1 MFSIAIH
8 GGAGTIARHLLDR
21 EKQTAYEAG
30 LNAALDAGFAL
41 LEVGGTALD
50 AVAAAVVSL
59 EDCPLFNAGKGS
71 VFNHDGRHEMDAS
84 VMRGDSRAAGA
95 VAGVHGVKNP
105 VLLAKAVME
114 QSEHVLLSGSGAEA
128 FARLQGLA
136 FEPDDYFFDAFRYQ
150 QYQEALAA
158 DRVQLDHSASG
169 DRKFSTVGAVAL
181 DSHGNLCAATSTG
194 GMTNKKYGRI
204 GDTPVIGAGTY
215 AHNATCAV
223 SCTGH
228 GELFLRQVVAHQVHC
243 LMAYKACSLEEACR
257 QVVMTDLVA
266 IGGEGGLIA
275 VDALGNV
282 TMPFNSEGMYRGYRN
297 SDGKRGVFI
306 HTEA

>member
-21 EKQTAYEAG
+21 EKQVAYEAG
-30 LNAALDAGFAL
+30 LNAALDAGYAL
-41 LEVGGTALD
+41 LEAGGSALD
-50 AVAAAVVSL
+50 AVTAAVVSL

-71 VFNHDGRHEMDAS
+71 VFNHEGRHEMDAS
-84 VMRGDSRAAGA
+84 IMRGDTREAGA
-95 VAGVHGVKNP
+95 VAGIQGVKNP
-105 VLLAKAVME
+105 VLLAREVMTH
-114 QSEHVLLSGSGAEA
+114 SEHVLLSGAGAAA
-128 FARLQGLA
+128 FARRQGLA
-136 FEPDDYFFDAFRYQ
+136 FMPDDYFYDAFRYQ
-150 QYQEALAA
+150 QYQEALSA

-181 DSHGNLCAATSTG
+181 DSKGNLCAATSTG

-215 AHNATCAV
+215 ASNATCAV

-243 LMAYKACSLEEACR
+243 LMAYKECRLEEACR

-275 VDALGNV
+275 VDAHGNIA
-282 TMPFNSEGMYRGYRN
+282 MPFNSEGMYRAWRSSNGYA
-297 SDGKRGVFI
+297 GVAI
-306 HTEA
+306 HT